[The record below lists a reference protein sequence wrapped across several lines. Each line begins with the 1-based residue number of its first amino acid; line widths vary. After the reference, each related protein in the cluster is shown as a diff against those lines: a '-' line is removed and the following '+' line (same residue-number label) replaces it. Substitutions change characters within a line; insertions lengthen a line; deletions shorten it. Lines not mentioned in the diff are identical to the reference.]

1 MIKAIINGIM
11 KLIMS
16 LVSVLT
22 APIDMIIEQALPD
35 LSNAL
40 NSFASVLNLISDV
53 MGWVISLTGISTT
66 AISLIVTYY
75 VFKLTTPILFSS
87 IKAAIKW
94 YKTLKL

>member
-1 MIKAIINGIM
+1 MIKAIINGVM

-16 LVSVLT
+16 LVTVLT
-22 APIDMIIEQALPD
+22 APIDLIISNALPD

-40 NSFASVLNLISDV
+40 SSFANVLNLIGDT
-53 MGWVISLTGISTT
+53 MGWVISLTGISST
-66 AISLIVTYY
+66 AISLIITYY
-75 VFKLTTPILFSS
+75 VFKLSTPILFSS

>member
-1 MIKAIINGIM
+1 MIKALINGII

-40 NSFASVLNLISDV
+40 NSFASVLTLITDV

>member
-1 MIKAIINGIM
+1 
-11 KLIMS
+11 MS

-22 APIDMIIEQALPD
+22 APIDAIISAALPD

-40 NSFASVLNLISDV
+40 SAFGAALNVVGDSI
-53 MGWVISLTGISTT
+53 GWVISLTGISST
-66 AISLIVTYY
+66 AISLIITYY
-75 VFKLTTPILFSS
+75 AFKLTVPILFSS

>member
-40 NSFASVLNLISDV
+40 NSFASVLNLITDV

-75 VFKLTTPILFSS
+75 VFKLTTPILFYS

>member
-1 MIKAIINGIM
+1 MIKSIINGII

-22 APIDMIIEQALPD
+22 APIDMIIKSALPD

-40 NSFASVLNLISDV
+40 TSFGSMLNIIGDSI
-53 MGWVISLTGISTT
+53 GWCISLTGISST
-66 AISLIVTYY
+66 AISLIITYY

>member
-1 MIKAIINGIM
+1 MIKAIINGVI

-22 APIDMIIEQALPD
+22 TPIDMIIKSALPD
-35 LSNAL
+35 LGNAL
-40 NSFASVLNLISDV
+40 TSFGTMLNTVGDSI
-53 MGWVISLTGISTT
+53 GWCISLTGISST
-66 AISLIVTYY
+66 AISLIITYY

>member
-1 MIKAIINGIM
+1 MIKALINGIM

-16 LVSVLT
+16 LVTVIT
-22 APIDMIIEQALPD
+22 APIDLIIQGALPD

-40 NSFASVLNLISDV
+40 SSFGNVLNTISDV
-53 MGWVISLTGISTT
+53 IGWCVDLTGISST
-66 AISLIVTYY
+66 AISLIITYY

-94 YKTLKL
+94 YRTLKL